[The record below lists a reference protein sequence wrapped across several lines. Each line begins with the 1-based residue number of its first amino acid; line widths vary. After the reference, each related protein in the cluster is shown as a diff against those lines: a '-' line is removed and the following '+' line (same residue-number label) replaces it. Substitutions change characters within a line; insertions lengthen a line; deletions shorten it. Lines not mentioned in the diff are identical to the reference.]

1 MLAGALVTIDA
12 IACNPSIA
20 KTIVEH
26 GADYLLAV
34 KTNQPSLHAE
44 MERFFADVPA
54 NSTDTHRELE
64 KGHGRIE
71 DRTCRVSRHVEWMS
85 GDRRFPGEY
94 RFPQLAVIGMIKT
107 GHRIGRGGA

>member
-1 MLAGALVTIDA
+1 MTIDA
-12 IACNPSIA
+12 IACNPDIA
-20 KTIVEH
+20 KAIVDH

-44 MERFFADVPA
+44 IERFFADAAANPA
-54 NSTDTHRELE
+54 NPGEVHRDID

-71 DRTCRVSRHVEWMS
+71 ERICRVCRQIEWMS

-94 RFPQLAVIGMIKT
+94 RFPNWPSSPWSRQRSKPRPET
-107 GHRIGRGGA
+107 